1 MRYLFQSIFQ
11 LTPQLTSQ
19 WTPQWTSQLIVRRVL
34 QLLAG
39 LLINASVHLPA
50 VAMAADAEVGQ
61 TSSKSAVI
69 IGSKNFGESYLLSE
83 IAAQMLERQGFS
95 VERRFG
101 LGGTLICYEALRN
114 GEIDFYIEY
123 TGTLSQAVLKMPGK
137 PGREEINA
145 ELRALDLQM
154 LGEIGFNNT
163 YAVAV
168 RESQAQKLKLI
179 EVGDLA
185 KYPDLPLAFSHE
197 FLQRGDGWPGLAAL
211 YGLTHKVEG
220 IEHGLAYQAINDGAI
235 AATDAYSTDGEL
247 LRYNLRVLKDNQN
260 YFPAYRAAPL
270 ARTNLPT
277 NVRLALAPLANLIDE
292 TQMQAL
298 NAEVVVQGKSFQ
310 DVANEFVTS
319 RSGELG
325 LAESTYRGVSWQ
337 QELWGHFLRHI
348 QLTGVALFGAII
360 VGLGLSLLIYSNIG
374 LANAVVYVCGL
385 MQTVPS
391 LALLALMIPIF
402 GIGVLPA
409 IIALF
414 LYSLLPIVRNA
425 VTALSGV
432 DPTLVKV
439 SRALGLTP
447 WEQLRFLRLPLSMP
461 AIFAGIRTAA
471 VISIGTATLAAFI
484 GAGGLGEPIV
494 VGLSLNDSDMILRGA
509 IPAALLAILT
519 EFCFE
524 ILQRKIVRRTT

>member
-1 MRYLFQSIFQ
+1 MSTLAQ
-11 LTPQLTSQ
+11 
-19 WTPQWTSQLIVRRVL
+19 IVMGL
-34 QLLAG
+34 CLYAG
-39 LLINASVHLPA
+39 VSFVNASTETAPTANVSDK
-50 VAMAADAEVGQ
+50 VV
-61 TSSKSAVI
+61 

-83 IAAQMLERQGFS
+83 IAAQVLERQGFA

-101 LGGTLICYEALRN
+101 LGGTLICFEALRN
-114 GEIDFYIEY
+114 GEIDFYMEY
-123 TGTLSQAVLKMPGK
+123 TGTLSQAVLKV
-137 PGREEINA
+137 PGRPTRDEINTLLA
-145 ELRALDLQM
+145 SMDLHMLD
-154 LGEIGFNNT
+154 EIGFNNT
-163 YAVAV
+163 YAIAV
-168 RESQAQKLKLI
+168 RESQAQDLGLVTI
-179 EVGDLA
+179 ADLA
-185 KYPDLPLAFSHE
+185 KYPNLPFAFSHE
-197 FLQRGDGWPGLAAL
+197 FLQRGDGWPGLAQL
-211 YGLTHKVEG
+211 YSLNHKVEG
-220 IEHGLAYQAINDGAI
+220 IEHGLAYQAIADGAI
-235 AATDAYSTDGEL
+235 DATDAYSTDGEL
-247 LRYNLRVLKDNQN
+247 LRYRLRVLDDNKS

-270 ARTNLPT
+270 ARTDLSTQVRSALLPL
-277 NVRLALAPLANLIDE
+277 VNLIDDPE
-292 TQMQAL
+292 MQRL

-310 DVANEFVTS
+310 AVADAFITS
-319 RSGELG
+319 RSNELG
-325 LAESTYRGVSWQ
+325 LDQSQYESVSWQ

-348 QLTGVALFGAII
+348 QLTGVALLGAII
-360 VGLGLSLLIYSNIG
+360 VGLGLSLLIYSNTKV
-374 LANAVVYVCGL
+374 ANAVVYACGL

-409 IIALF
+409 IVALF

-439 SRALGLTP
+439 SRALGLTQ

-509 IPAALLAILT
+509 IPAALLAIMT

-524 ILQRKIVRRTT
+524 ILQRKVVGRTT

>member
-1 MRYLFQSIFQ
+1 MSTLAQ
-11 LTPQLTSQ
+11 
-19 WTPQWTSQLIVRRVL
+19 IVMGL
-34 QLLAG
+34 CLYAG
-39 LLINASVHLPA
+39 VSFVNASTETAPTANVSDK
-50 VAMAADAEVGQ
+50 VV
-61 TSSKSAVI
+61 

-83 IAAQMLERQGFS
+83 IAAQVLELQGFA

-101 LGGTLICYEALRN
+101 LGGTLICFEALRN
-114 GEIDFYIEY
+114 GEIDFYMEY
-123 TGTLSQAVLKMPGK
+123 TGTLSQAVLKV
-137 PGREEINA
+137 PGRPTRDEINTLLA
-145 ELRALDLQM
+145 SMDLHMLD
-154 LGEIGFNNT
+154 EIGFNNT
-163 YAVAV
+163 YAIAV
-168 RESQAQKLKLI
+168 RESQAQDLGLVTI
-179 EVGDLA
+179 ADLA
-185 KYPDLPLAFSHE
+185 KYPNLPFAFSHE
-197 FLQRGDGWPGLAAL
+197 FLQRGDGWPGLAQL
-211 YGLTHKVEG
+211 YSLNHKVEG
-220 IEHGLAYQAINDGAI
+220 IEHGLAYQAIADGAI
-235 AATDAYSTDGEL
+235 DATDAYSTDGEL
-247 LRYNLRVLKDNQN
+247 LRYRLRVLDDNKS

-270 ARTNLPT
+270 ARTDLSTQVRSALLPL
-277 NVRLALAPLANLIDE
+277 VNLIDDPE
-292 TQMQAL
+292 MQRL

-310 DVANEFVTS
+310 AVADAFITS
-319 RSGELG
+319 RSNELG
-325 LAESTYRGVSWQ
+325 LDQSQYESVSWQ

-348 QLTGVALFGAII
+348 QLTGVALLGAII
-360 VGLGLSLLIYSNIG
+360 VGLGLSLLIYSNTKV
-374 LANAVVYVCGL
+374 ANTVVYACGL

-409 IIALF
+409 IVALF

-439 SRALGLTP
+439 SRALGLTQ

-509 IPAALLAILT
+509 IPAALLAIMT

-524 ILQRKIVRRTT
+524 ILQRKVVGRTT

>member
-1 MRYLFQSIFQ
+1 MRN
-11 LTPQLTSQ
+11 LTILILALLVSPSF
-19 WTPQWTSQLIVRRVL
+19 SQL
-34 QLLAG
+34 
-39 LLINASVHLPA
+39 A
-50 VAMAADAEVGQ
+50 VAADPAQKSVSQ
-61 TSSKSAVI
+61 TIV

-83 IAAQMLERQGFS
+83 IAAQVLERQGFS
-95 VERRFG
+95 VQRRFG
-101 LGGTLICYEALRN
+101 LSGTLICFDALRS

-123 TGTLSQAVLKMPGK
+123 TGTLSQAVLSMPGR
-137 PGREEINA
+137 PTREEINA
-145 ELRALDLQM
+145 ELGTLDLQM
-154 LGEIGFNNT
+154 LDELGFNNT
-163 YAVAV
+163 YAIAV
-168 RESQAQKLKLI
+168 RETQAQTLNLSDI
-179 EVGDLA
+179 GDLA
-185 KYPDLPLAFSHE
+185 KHPQLPLAFSHE
-197 FLQRGDGWPGLAAL
+197 FLQRGDGWPGLAKL
-211 YGLTHKVEG
+211 YGLNHKVEG
-220 IEHGLAYQAINDGAI
+220 IEHGLAYQAIADGAI

-247 LRYNLRVLKDNQN
+247 LRYRLRVLADSKG
-260 YFPAYRAAPL
+260 YFPAYRAAPI
-270 ARTNLPT
+270 ARTNLPDE
-277 NVRLALAPLANLIDE
+277 VRKSLMPLANLIDDA
-292 TQMQAL
+292 QMQKL

-310 DVANEFVTS
+310 DVADSFITS
-319 RSGELG
+319 RSKVLG
-325 LAESTYRGVSWQ
+325 LAQSEYRSVSWQ

-348 QLTGVALFGAII
+348 QLTGVALLAAIF
-360 VGLGLSLLIYSNIG
+360 VGLGLSLLVYSNTG
-374 LANAVVYVCGL
+374 VANAVVYACGL
-385 MQTVPS
+385 MQTIPS

-509 IPAALLAILT
+509 IPAALLAIIT

-524 ILQRKIVRRTT
+524 TLQRKIVRRTS

>member
-1 MRYLFQSIFQ
+1 MSTLAQ
-11 LTPQLTSQ
+11 
-19 WTPQWTSQLIVRRVL
+19 IVMGL
-34 QLLAG
+34 CLYAG
-39 LLINASVHLPA
+39 VSFVNASTETAPTANVSDK
-50 VAMAADAEVGQ
+50 VV
-61 TSSKSAVI
+61 

-83 IAAQMLERQGFS
+83 IAAQVLERQGFA

-101 LGGTLICYEALRN
+101 LGGTLICFEALRN
-114 GEIDFYIEY
+114 GEIDFYMEY
-123 TGTLSQAVLKMPGK
+123 TGTLSQAVLKV
-137 PGREEINA
+137 PGRPTRDEINTLLA
-145 ELRALDLQM
+145 SMDLHM
-154 LGEIGFNNT
+154 LNEIGFNNT
-163 YAVAV
+163 YAIAV
-168 RESQAQKLKLI
+168 RESQAQDLGLVTI
-179 EVGDLA
+179 ADLA
-185 KYPDLPLAFSHE
+185 KYPNLPFAFSHE
-197 FLQRGDGWPGLAAL
+197 FLQRGDGWPGLAQL
-211 YGLTHKVEG
+211 YSLNHKVEG
-220 IEHGLAYQAINDGAI
+220 IEHGLAYQAIADGAI
-235 AATDAYSTDGEL
+235 DATDAYSTDGEL
-247 LRYNLRVLKDNQN
+247 LRYSLRVLDDNKS

-270 ARTNLPT
+270 ARTDLSTQVRSALLPL
-277 NVRLALAPLANLIDE
+277 VNLIDDLE
-292 TQMQAL
+292 MQRL

-310 DVANEFVTS
+310 AVADVFITS
-319 RSGELG
+319 RSNELG
-325 LAESTYRGVSWQ
+325 LDQSQYESVSWQ

-348 QLTGVALFGAII
+348 QLTGVALLGAII
-360 VGLGLSLLIYSNIG
+360 VGLGLSLLIYSNTKV
-374 LANAVVYVCGL
+374 ANAVVYACGL

-409 IIALF
+409 IVALF

-439 SRALGLTP
+439 SRALGLTQ

-509 IPAALLAILT
+509 IPAALLAIMT

-524 ILQRKIVRRTT
+524 ILQRKVVGRTT

>member
-1 MRYLFQSIFQ
+1 MSTLAQ
-11 LTPQLTSQ
+11 
-19 WTPQWTSQLIVRRVL
+19 IVMGL
-34 QLLAG
+34 CLYAG
-39 LLINASVHLPA
+39 VSFVNASTETAPTANVSDK
-50 VAMAADAEVGQ
+50 VV
-61 TSSKSAVI
+61 

-83 IAAQMLERQGFS
+83 IAAQVLERQGFA

-101 LGGTLICYEALRN
+101 LGGTLICFEALRN
-114 GEIDFYIEY
+114 GEIDFYMEY
-123 TGTLSQAVLKMPGK
+123 TGTLSQAVLKV
-137 PGREEINA
+137 PGRPTRDEINTLLA
-145 ELRALDLQM
+145 SMDLHMLD
-154 LGEIGFNNT
+154 EIGFNNT
-163 YAVAV
+163 YAIAV
-168 RESQAQKLKLI
+168 RESQAQDLGLVTI
-179 EVGDLA
+179 ADLA
-185 KYPDLPLAFSHE
+185 KYPNLPFAFSHE
-197 FLQRGDGWPGLAAL
+197 FLQRGDGWPGLAQL
-211 YGLTHKVEG
+211 YSLNHKVEG
-220 IEHGLAYQAINDGAI
+220 IEHGLAYQAIADGAI
-235 AATDAYSTDGEL
+235 DATDAYSTDGEL
-247 LRYNLRVLKDNQN
+247 LRYRLRVLDDNKS

-270 ARTNLPT
+270 ARTDLSTQVRSALLPL
-277 NVRLALAPLANLIDE
+277 VNLIDDLE
-292 TQMQAL
+292 MQRL

-310 DVANEFVTS
+310 AVADVFITS
-319 RSGELG
+319 RSNELG
-325 LAESTYRGVSWQ
+325 LDQSQYESVSWQ

-348 QLTGVALFGAII
+348 QLTGVALLGAII
-360 VGLGLSLLIYSNIG
+360 VGLGLSLLIYSNTKV
-374 LANAVVYVCGL
+374 ANAVVYACGL

-409 IIALF
+409 IVALF

-439 SRALGLTP
+439 SRALGLTQ

-509 IPAALLAILT
+509 IPAALLAIMT

-524 ILQRKIVRRTT
+524 ILQRKVVGRTT

>member
-1 MRYLFQSIFQ
+1 MRHIAQPRIKFVF
-11 LTPQLTSQ
+11 
-19 WTPQWTSQLIVRRVL
+19 

-39 LLINASVHLPA
+39 LLFGSVVHLS
-50 VAMAADAEVGQ
+50 AMAAD
-61 TSSKSAVI
+61 SKVASTNADSVVI
-69 IGSKNFGESYLLSE
+69 IGSKNFSESYLLSE

-95 VERRFG
+95 VQRRFG

-114 GEIDFYIEY
+114 GEIDFYVEY
-123 TGTLSQAVLKMPGK
+123 TGTLSQAVLKMPGR

-145 ELRALDLQM
+145 QLRTLDLQM

-168 RESQAQKLKLI
+168 RESQAQKLNLNEI
-179 EVGDLA
+179 GDLA
-185 KYPDLPLAFSHE
+185 NYPELPLAFSHE
-197 FLQRGDGWPGLAAL
+197 FLQRGDGWPGLAKL
-211 YGLTHKVEG
+211 YRLNHKVEG
-220 IEHGLAYQAINDGAI
+220 IEHGLAYQAIADGAI

-247 LRYNLRVLKDNQN
+247 LRYKLRVLEDSKN

-270 ARTNLPT
+270 ARTNLADE
-277 NVRLALAPLANLIDE
+277 VRLALAPLANLINE
-292 TQMQAL
+292 AQMQGL
-298 NAEVVVQGKSFQ
+298 NAEVAVQGKSFQ
-310 DVANEFVTS
+310 DVANEFITS
-319 RSGELG
+319 KSNELG
-325 LAESTYRGVSWQ
+325 LAQSEYQSVSWQ
-337 QELWGHFLRHI
+337 KELWGHFLRHI
-348 QLTGVALFGAII
+348 QLTGVALFSAII
-360 VGLGLSLLIYSNIG
+360 VGIGLSLLIYSNTG
-374 LANAVVYVCGL
+374 VANAVVYACGL

-494 VGLSLNDSDMILRGA
+494 VGLSLNDTDMILRGA
-509 IPAALLAILT
+509 VPAALLAILT

>member
-1 MRYLFQSIFQ
+1 MSTLAQ
-11 LTPQLTSQ
+11 
-19 WTPQWTSQLIVRRVL
+19 IVMGL
-34 QLLAG
+34 CLYAG
-39 LLINASVHLPA
+39 VSFVNAS
-50 VAMAADAEVGQ
+50 AETAPTANV
-61 TSSKSAVI
+61 SDKVV

-83 IAAQMLERQGFS
+83 IAAQVLERQGFA

-101 LGGTLICYEALRN
+101 LGGTLICFEALRN
-114 GEIDFYIEY
+114 GEIDFYMEY
-123 TGTLSQAVLKMPGK
+123 TGTLSQAVLKV
-137 PGREEINA
+137 PGRPTRDEINTLLA
-145 ELRALDLQM
+145 SMDLHMLD
-154 LGEIGFNNT
+154 EIGFNNT
-163 YAVAV
+163 YAIAV
-168 RESQAQKLKLI
+168 RESQAQDLGLVTI
-179 EVGDLA
+179 ADLA
-185 KYPDLPLAFSHE
+185 KYPNLPFAFSHE
-197 FLQRGDGWPGLAAL
+197 FLQRGDGWPGLAQL
-211 YGLTHKVEG
+211 YSLNHKVEG
-220 IEHGLAYQAINDGAI
+220 IEHGLAYQAIADGAI
-235 AATDAYSTDGEL
+235 DATDAYSTDGEL
-247 LRYNLRVLKDNQN
+247 LRYRLRVLDDNKS

-270 ARTNLPT
+270 ARTDLSTQVRSALLPL
-277 NVRLALAPLANLIDE
+277 VNLIDDPE
-292 TQMQAL
+292 MQRL

-310 DVANEFVTS
+310 AVADAFITS
-319 RSGELG
+319 RSNELG
-325 LAESTYRGVSWQ
+325 LDQSQYESVSWQ

-348 QLTGVALFGAII
+348 QLTGVALLGAII
-360 VGLGLSLLIYSNIG
+360 VGLGLSLLIYSNTKV
-374 LANAVVYVCGL
+374 ANAVVYACGL

-409 IIALF
+409 IVALF

-439 SRALGLTP
+439 SRALGLTQ

-509 IPAALLAILT
+509 IPAALLAIMT

-524 ILQRKIVRRTT
+524 ILQRKVVGRTT

>member
-1 MRYLFQSIFQ
+1 MSTLAQ
-11 LTPQLTSQ
+11 
-19 WTPQWTSQLIVRRVL
+19 IVMGL
-34 QLLAG
+34 CLYAG
-39 LLINASVHLPA
+39 VSFVNAS
-50 VAMAADAEVGQ
+50 AETAPTANV
-61 TSSKSAVI
+61 SDKVV

-83 IAAQMLERQGFS
+83 IAAQVLERQGFA

-101 LGGTLICYEALRN
+101 LGGTLICFEALRN
-114 GEIDFYIEY
+114 GEIDFYMEY
-123 TGTLSQAVLKMPGK
+123 TGTLSQAVLKV
-137 PGREEINA
+137 PGRPTRDEINTLLA
-145 ELRALDLQM
+145 SMDLHMLD
-154 LGEIGFNNT
+154 EIGFNNT
-163 YAVAV
+163 YAIAV
-168 RESQAQKLKLI
+168 RESQAQDLGLVTI
-179 EVGDLA
+179 ADLA
-185 KYPDLPLAFSHE
+185 KYPNLPFAFSHE
-197 FLQRGDGWPGLAAL
+197 FLQRGDGWPGLAQL
-211 YGLTHKVEG
+211 YSLNHKVEG
-220 IEHGLAYQAINDGAI
+220 IEHGLAYQAIADGAI
-235 AATDAYSTDGEL
+235 DATDAYSTDGEL
-247 LRYNLRVLKDNQN
+247 LRYRLRVLDDNKS

-270 ARTNLPT
+270 ARTDLSTQVRSALLPL
-277 NVRLALAPLANLIDE
+277 VNLIDDLE
-292 TQMQAL
+292 MQRL

-310 DVANEFVTS
+310 AVADVFITS
-319 RSGELG
+319 RSNELG
-325 LAESTYRGVSWQ
+325 LDQSQYESVSWQ

-348 QLTGVALFGAII
+348 QLTGVALLGAII
-360 VGLGLSLLIYSNIG
+360 VGLGLSLLIYSNTKV
-374 LANAVVYVCGL
+374 ANAVVYACGL

-409 IIALF
+409 IVALF

-439 SRALGLTP
+439 SRALGLTQ

-509 IPAALLAILT
+509 IPAALLAIMT

-524 ILQRKIVRRTT
+524 ILQRKVVGRTT

>member
-1 MRYLFQSIFQ
+1 MRYLCQLIFQ
-11 LTPQLTSQ
+11 LTFQLVGALLLSSSIYLTAAAEPKVAVTDVAQ
-19 WTPQWTSQLIVRRVL
+19 TIV
-34 QLLAG
+34 
-39 LLINASVHLPA
+39 
-50 VAMAADAEVGQ
+50 
-61 TSSKSAVI
+61 

-83 IAAQMLERQGFS
+83 IAAQLLERQGFA

-123 TGTLSQAVLKMPGK
+123 TGTLSQAVLKMPGRPTRK
-137 PGREEINA
+137 EINA
-145 ELRALDLQM
+145 ELRTLGLQI
-154 LGEIGFNNT
+154 LSEIGFNNT

-168 RESQAQKLKLI
+168 RESQAQELSLSAI
-179 EVGDLA
+179 GDLA
-185 KYPDLPLAFSHE
+185 EYPNLLFAFSHE
-197 FLQRGDGWPGLAAL
+197 FLQRGDGWPGLSKL
-211 YGLTHKVEG
+211 YDLKQKVEG
-220 IEHGLAYQAINDGAI
+220 IEHGLAYQAIADGAI
-235 AATDAYSTDGEL
+235 DATDAYSTDGEL
-247 LRYNLRVLKDNQN
+247 LRYNLRVLEDSKS

-270 ARTNLPT
+270 ARNNLSID
-277 NVRLALAPLANLIDE
+277 VQAALAPLKNLIDDA
-292 TQMQAL
+292 QMQQL

-310 DVANEFVTS
+310 DVANEFITS
-319 RSGELG
+319 KAKDLG
-325 LAESTYRGVSWQ
+325 LAQSEYRSVSWQ

-360 VGLGLSLLIYSNIG
+360 VGLGLSLLIYSNAG
-374 LANAVVYVCGL
+374 VANAVVYACGL
-385 MQTVPS
+385 MQTIPS

-524 ILQRKIVRRTT
+524 PLLSY

>member
-1 MRYLFQSIFQ
+1 MSTLAQ
-11 LTPQLTSQ
+11 
-19 WTPQWTSQLIVRRVL
+19 IVMGL
-34 QLLAG
+34 CLYAG
-39 LLINASVHLPA
+39 VSFVNASTETAPTANVSDK
-50 VAMAADAEVGQ
+50 VV
-61 TSSKSAVI
+61 

-83 IAAQMLERQGFS
+83 IAAQVLERQGFA

-101 LGGTLICYEALRN
+101 LGGTLICFEALRN
-114 GEIDFYIEY
+114 GEIDFYMEY
-123 TGTLSQAVLKMPGK
+123 TGTLSQAVLKV
-137 PGREEINA
+137 PGRPTRDEINTLLA
-145 ELRALDLQM
+145 SMDLHMLD
-154 LGEIGFNNT
+154 EIGFNNT
-163 YAVAV
+163 YAIAV
-168 RESQAQKLKLI
+168 RESQAQDLGLVTI
-179 EVGDLA
+179 ADLA
-185 KYPDLPLAFSHE
+185 KYPNLPFAFSHE
-197 FLQRGDGWPGLAAL
+197 FLQRGDGWPGLAQL
-211 YGLTHKVEG
+211 YSLNHKVEG
-220 IEHGLAYQAINDGAI
+220 IEHGLAYQAIADGAI
-235 AATDAYSTDGEL
+235 DATDAYSTDGEL
-247 LRYNLRVLKDNQN
+247 LRYSLRVLDDTKS

-270 ARTNLPT
+270 ARTDLSTQVRSALLPL
-277 NVRLALAPLANLIDE
+277 VNLIDDLE
-292 TQMQAL
+292 MQRL

-310 DVANEFVTS
+310 AVADVFITS
-319 RSGELG
+319 RSNELG
-325 LAESTYRGVSWQ
+325 LDQSQYESVSWQ

-348 QLTGVALFGAII
+348 QLTGVALLGAII
-360 VGLGLSLLIYSNIG
+360 VGLGLSLLIYSNTKV
-374 LANAVVYVCGL
+374 ANAVVYACGL

-409 IIALF
+409 IVALF

-439 SRALGLTP
+439 SRALGLTQ

-509 IPAALLAILT
+509 IPAALLAIMT

-524 ILQRKIVRRTT
+524 ILQRKVVGRTT

>member
-1 MRYLFQSIFQ
+1 MRYLYQLPFQ
-11 LTPQLTSQ
+11 LAL
-19 WTPQWTSQLIVRRVL
+19 QLIV
-34 QLLAG
+34 G
-39 LLINASVHLPA
+39 LLLSSSIYWTAA
-50 VAMAADAEVGQ
+50 AADSE
-61 TSSKSAVI
+61 AVTNADATI
-69 IGSKNFGESYLLSE
+69 VIGSKNFGESYLLSE
-83 IAAQMLERQGFS
+83 IAAQVLERQGFA

-101 LGGTLICYEALRN
+101 LGGTLICFDALRN
-114 GEIDFYIEY
+114 DEIDFYIEY
-123 TGTLSQAVLKMPGK
+123 TGTLSQAVLKMPGR
-137 PGREEINA
+137 PTREDINA
-145 ELRALDLQM
+145 ELRTLDLQM
-154 LGEIGFNNT
+154 LSEIGFNNT

-168 RESQAQKLKLI
+168 RESQAQELNLSTI
-179 EVGDLA
+179 SDLA
-185 KYPDLPLAFSHE
+185 AYPNLPFAFSHE
-197 FLQRGDGWPGLAAL
+197 FLQRGDGWPGLSKL
-211 YGLTHKVEG
+211 YNLNHKVEG
-220 IEHGLAYQAINDGAI
+220 IEHGLAYQAIADGAI
-235 AATDAYSTDGEL
+235 DATDAYSTDGEL
-247 LRYNLRVLKDNQN
+247 LRYNLRVLEDSKS

-270 ARTNLPT
+270 ARSNLSLD
-277 NVRLALAPLANLIDE
+277 VRTALAPLKNLIDDA
-292 TQMQAL
+292 QMQWL

-310 DVANEFVTS
+310 DVANEFITGKS
-319 RSGELG
+319 KELG
-325 LAESTYRGVSWQ
+325 LAKSAYRSVSWQ

-348 QLTGVALFGAII
+348 QLTGAALFSAII
-360 VGLGLSLLIYSNIG
+360 VGIGLSLLIYSNAAV
-374 LANAVVYVCGL
+374 ANAVVYTCGL

-432 DPTLVKV
+432 DLTLVRV
-439 SRALGLTP
+439 SRALGLTH

-494 VGLSLNDSDMILRGA
+494 VGLSLNDTDMILRGA